1 MIDLSLLLRS
11 LFMVMGTLTVIIVVL
26 TIILAAISS
35 SEHKKQKLRQEQEI
49 TELKRSLES
58 MSELQLKVWYSSYKK
73 GRFGKYHNYEVRKVI
88 TDELRKRKIYSYP
101 IPQK

>member
-11 LFMVMGTLTVIIVVL
+11 LFVVMGTLTVIVVIL

-35 SEHKKQKLRQEQEI
+35 SEHRKQKRKQEQEI
-49 TELKRSLES
+49 TELKRSLER

-73 GRFGKYHNYEVRKVI
+73 GCFYKYHNDEARRVI
-88 TDELRKRKIYSYP
+88 INEMRKRNIYNYP